1 MEDCKSDLS
10 IALSWA
16 VSAKNYLKSVNGF
29 SPNQLVFGSNPNL
42 PNNIDSKLP
51 AHEGKPSSKIVAKNL
66 NAMHSVWKAFIK
78 SESDENIRH
87 AFCHQA
93 QISDDTKYL
102 TGIAF
107 YK

>member
-66 NAMHSVWKAFIK
+66 NAMHSVWKALLKVNLMKTLDMHSVIRPKFLMIQ
-78 SESDENIRH
+78 NI
-87 AFCHQA
+87 
-93 QISDDTKYL
+93 
-102 TGIAF
+102 
-107 YK
+107 